1 MTFLISASFYVV
13 HNNLPL
19 YMHASC
25 KVTASHFASPRPAAP
40 SPLRARE
47 KKIPPIPIFSD
58 VCYEKKTMIFP
69 LLKITKRLSALF
81 LKVAAR
87 GRLCCS
93 SLVCTLKKAVITEIV
108 RRTLKK
114 LEKQILRMTKYYYY
128 YADRKSVV

>member
-1 MTFLISASFYVV
+1 MLR
-13 HNNLPL
+13 PL
-19 YMHASC
+19 
-25 KVTASHFASPRPAAP
+25 VLPRPRPCAHAKKKYHP
-40 SPLRARE
+40 SPFSLMYAM
-47 KKIPPIPIFSD
+47 KKNDDFS
-58 VCYEKKTMIFP
+58 

-114 LEKQILRMTKYYYY
+114 LEKQILSMTKYYYY
-128 YADRKSVV
+128 YAKIAFFYNKVRVFFSVSLMKSLKNL

>member
-1 MTFLISASFYVV
+1 MYA
-13 HNNLPL
+13 
-19 YMHASC
+19 M
-25 KVTASHFASPRPAAP
+25 
-40 SPLRARE
+40 
-47 KKIPPIPIFSD
+47 KKNDDFS
-58 VCYEKKTMIFP
+58 

-128 YADRKSVV
+128 YAKIAFFYNKVRVFFSVSLMKSLKNL